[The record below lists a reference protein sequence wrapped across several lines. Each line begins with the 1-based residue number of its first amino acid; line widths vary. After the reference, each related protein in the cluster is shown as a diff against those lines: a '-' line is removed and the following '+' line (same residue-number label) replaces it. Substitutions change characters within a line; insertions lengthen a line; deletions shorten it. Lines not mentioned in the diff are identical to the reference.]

1 MELEALEEV
10 FSDIKQLGASLVAI
24 SPQRGLYLKK
34 MSEKL
39 GLSFD
44 LLHDYG
50 NKVASQYGLTFT
62 LPNELRIIYG
72 GFGVD
77 LPKVNGD
84 DTWTLPMPARIII
97 DQQGIIRS
105 VDADPDYTVRAD
117 PQRTL
122 EILKKI
128 TDK

>member
-1 MELEALEEV
+1 
-10 FSDIKQLGASLVAI
+10 LVAI
-24 SPQRGLYLKK
+24 SPQREVYLKK

-62 LPNELRIIYG
+62 LPNELRIVYS
-72 GFGVD
+72 GFGID

-84 DTWTLPMPARIII
+84 DSWTLPMPARIII
-97 DQQGIIRS
+97 DQHGIIRS
-105 VDADPDYTVRAD
+105 VDADPDYTVRTD
-117 PQRTL
+117 PQKTL
-122 EILKKI
+122 ESLKLI
-128 TDK
+128 TGI

>member
-1 MELEALEEV
+1 
-10 FSDIKQLGASLVAI
+10 
-24 SPQRGLYLKK
+24 

-44 LLHDYG
+44 LLHDDG

-84 DTWTLPMPARIII
+84 DSWTLPMPARIII

-105 VDADPDYTVRAD
+105 MDADPDYTVRAD

-122 EILKKI
+122 EILKGI
-128 TDK
+128 TGK

>member
-10 FSDIKQLGASLVAI
+10 FSEVKKLGASLVAI
-24 SPQRGLYLKK
+24 SPQREVYLKK

-62 LPNELRIIYG
+62 LPNELRIVYS
-72 GFGVD
+72 GFGID

-84 DTWTLPMPARIII
+84 DSWTLPMPARIII
-97 DQQGIIRS
+97 DQHGIIRS
-105 VDADPDYTVRAD
+105 VDADPDYTVRTD
-117 PQRTL
+117 PQKTL
-122 EILKKI
+122 ESLKLI
-128 TDK
+128 TGI